1 MFDWQQHIDCDVY
14 TECDLIDNIGKG
26 WMSEGEFEAIK
37 RTAYK
42 VESIHLS
49 GEIDKTYSVQ
59 VGDVWVGSIKKDIIP
74 K

>member
-1 MFDWQQHIDCDVY
+1 
-14 TECDLIDNIGKG
+14 
-26 WMSEGEFEAIK
+26 MSEGEFEAIK

-49 GEIDKTYSVQ
+49 GEKDKTYSVQ